1 MKMAGSDIIEVR
13 CPNCKTVN
21 RVARSKIQAGLLPK
35 CGKFK
40 ELLSMAKEPIIVT
53 DETFE
58 NEVEKSSLPVLL
70 DCWAPWC
77 GPCRMLAPTIDQLAD
92 EKAGTI
98 KVAKLNV
105 DENPQTATKFG
116 IMSIPTMLIFKDGE
130 VADRLVGVQP
140 KAAIEQRLA
149 NL

>member
-21 RVARSKIQAGLLPK
+21 RVARIKIQAGLLPK
-35 CGKFK
+35 CGKCK

-70 DCWAPWC
+70 DCCAPWC
-77 GPCRMLAPTIDQLAD
+77 GPCRMLAPTIEQLAE

-105 DENPQTATKFG
+105 DENPQIATKFG

-140 KAAIEQRLA
+140 TAAIEQRLA

>member
-1 MKMAGSDIIEVR
+1 MGSSDIIEVQ

-21 RVARSKIQAGLLPK
+21 RVSKSKLQAGLSPR
-35 CGKFK
+35 CGKCK
-40 ELLSMAKEPIIVT
+40 ELLSMSKEPIIVT
-53 DETFE
+53 DKTFE
-58 NEVEKSSLPVLL
+58 QEVEKSSLPVLI

-77 GPCRMLAPTIDQLAD
+77 GPCHMLAPTIEQLAEELD
-92 EKAGTI
+92 GRI

-105 DENPQTATKFG
+105 DENPQTAMKFG

-130 VADRLVGVQP
+130 IVDRLVGVQP
-140 KAAIEQRLA
+140 KAAIEQRLT